1 MSSSTARITMADI
14 AERSGVSLATVS
26 LVLRDKPGVGSDT
39 RQRVLE
45 VARELG
51 YIPRQQHS
59 PYAPALTSIGLILK
73 AEPDRVP
80 QANKFYS
87 QVVAG
92 IEMVCRRQHTH
103 LLYATMTVDAD
114 SYPLELP
121 RLLLE
126 EDAADA
132 LLLVGAFLDE
142 TLIRVVGR
150 RSVPIV
156 LVDAY
161 ATSNGFDAVV
171 SDNFAG
177 ACRMVT
183 YLIEKGHRHIALVGS
198 HPKAYPSIQ
207 ERHDGYRQALSNHG
221 ISDHYVALCHLIDDE
236 EIARATAELLRR
248 SPQITAVFGVNDEV
262 AIKVMDVARDLG
274 RQVPQDLSVCGFDN
288 IDLADC
294 VSPSLTT
301 MHVDKIGMGRLGV
314 QLLINRVEH
323 PESSPVRVIVCPELI
338 ERNSV
343 CAI

>member
-1 MSSSTARITMADI
+1 MAPNARITMAEI

-26 LVLRDKPGVGSDT
+26 LVLRDKPGAGTDT

-51 YIPRQQHS
+51 YIPRQQIS
-59 PYAPALTSIGLILK
+59 PYTPALTTIGLILK
-73 AEPDRVP
+73 AEPGRVP
-80 QANKFYS
+80 QANRFYS
-87 QVVAG
+87 HVVAG
-92 IEMVCRRQHTH
+92 IEMVCRRQHTN
-103 LLYATMTVDAD
+103 LLFATMTVDAD

-126 EDAADA
+126 EDAADG

-142 TLIRVVGR
+142 TLIRVIGH

-161 ATSNGFDAVV
+161 ARSGAFDAVI
-171 SDNFAG
+171 SDNLAG
-177 ACRMVT
+177 ACRVVT
-183 YLIEKGHRHIALVGS
+183 HLVEQGHRHIALVGS

-207 ERHDGYRQALSNHG
+207 ERHDGYLQALSSHG
-221 ISDHYVALCHLIDDE
+221 IADHYVALCHLLDGDE
-236 EIARATAELLRR
+236 VAGATADLLRGN
-248 SPQITAVFGVNDEV
+248 PQITAIFGVNDEV
-262 AIKVMDVARDLG
+262 AIQVMDVARHLG
-274 RQVPQDLSVCGFDN
+274 RKVPEDLSVCGFDN
-288 IDLADC
+288 IDLAGC

-323 PESSPVRVIVCPELI
+323 PESNPVRAVVCPELV
-338 ERNSV
+338 ERQSV